1 MRKIIFVH
9 IVFICLAGIGCS
21 CAQTITAA
29 KDSAGEPSNN
39 SPGKISFT
47 LLHRITGAFNFMEVD
62 ALDNVF
68 LITTNYQLI
77 KFNAK
82 GDSVA
87 VFNNVKK
94 YGTPSLI
101 DVSNPLRPL
110 IYYKNFSTLLM
121 LDRQLSL
128 RNQINF
134 RKGNIFSVSILAA
147 AYDNNVWIFDEQDF
161 KLKKIDAEGK
171 VLSETTDWRMLFTEL
186 PNPQWMKDSDG
197 FVYLYDSTKGFFIFD
212 YYGSLKNT
220 IPFLN
225 WQQVAVSGNI
235 LYGFTG
241 NILNSYQLQ
250 SLQLKTFTL
259 PNVFKDYTGIKAMNN
274 RLYILNK
281 DAVEVYSIQ

>member
-1 MRKIIFVH
+1 
-9 IVFICLAGIGCS
+9 
-21 CAQTITAA
+21 
-29 KDSAGEPSNN
+29 
-39 SPGKISFT
+39 
-47 LLHRITGAFNFMEVD
+47 
-62 ALDNVF
+62 
-68 LITTNYQLI
+68 
-77 KFNAK
+77 
-82 GDSVA
+82 
-87 VFNNVKK
+87 
-94 YGTPSLI
+94 
-101 DVSNPLRPL
+101 
-110 IYYKNFSTLLM
+110 
-121 LDRQLSL
+121 
-128 RNQINF
+128 
-134 RKGNIFSVSILAA
+134 
-147 AYDNNVWIFDEQDF
+147 
-161 KLKKIDAEGK
+161 
-171 VLSETTDWRMLFTEL
+171 
-186 PNPQWMKDSDG
+186 MKDSDG

>member
-1 MRKIIFVH
+1 MLKIIIAH
-9 IVFICLAGIGCS
+9 IIFISLTGLHFS
-21 CAQTITAA
+21 CAQSIATA
-29 KDSAGEPSNN
+29 KDSTTAAQQNTGN
-39 SPGKISFT
+39 ISYT
-47 LLHRITGAFNFMEVD
+47 LLHRITGTYHYMDVD

-68 LITTNYQLI
+68 LITSNSQLI

-82 GDSVA
+82 GDSIA

-134 RKGNIFSVSILAA
+134 RKGNIFSVNILAA

-212 YYGSLKNT
+212 YYGSLKNS
-220 IPFLN
+220 IPLLH
-225 WQQVAVSGNI
+225 WQQVAISGNV

-241 NILNSYQLQ
+241 HVLNSYQLH

-259 PNVFKDYTGIKAMNN
+259 PPVFKDYTGIKAMNN